1 MENFVNNIQDGV
13 VIMLIGMGVVFG
25 FLAIMVFA
33 MNLMSKIMQK
43 LNAIFPEE
51 IDEDKYAKKQNKS
64 EDNEIAL
71 AIALACAKRRI

>member
-51 IDEDKYAKKQNKS
+51 IVENKYIKKQNKN